1 MCVSHNSINQ
11 SMAASTQQLGP
22 TREELFRNSLGLFLS
37 PQSGNIEISGH
48 EAKVELGVLIVLG
61 C

>member
-1 MCVSHNSINQ
+1 
-11 SMAASTQQLGP
+11 MAASTQQLGP
-22 TREELFRNSLGLFLS
+22 TREELFGNSLGLFLS
-37 PQSGNIEISGH
+37 LQSGNIETIGH